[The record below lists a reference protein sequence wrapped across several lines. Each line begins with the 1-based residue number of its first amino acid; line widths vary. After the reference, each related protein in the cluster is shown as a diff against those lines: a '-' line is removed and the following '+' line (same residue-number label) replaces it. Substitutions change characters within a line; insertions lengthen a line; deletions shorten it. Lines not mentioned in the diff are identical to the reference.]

1 MEMWDT
7 HESTRPDDLIRP
19 RREEI
24 LKLKKALREKY
35 PREEAQFQFDDG
47 ESETQSY
54 FVDWLWKFSQDFQAI
69 SQANFFTKNYFNVW
83 EVFVEYSKVIS
94 LAWLERIVF
103 ALVSFFI
110 PALFTLSA
118 N

>member
-1 MEMWDT
+1 MDMWDT

-54 FVDWLWKFSQDFQAI
+54 FVD
-69 SQANFFTKNYFNVW
+69 
-83 EVFVEYSKVIS
+83 
-94 LAWLERIVF
+94 
-103 ALVSFFI
+103 
-110 PALFTLSA
+110 
-118 N
+118 

>member
-1 MEMWDT
+1 MDMWDT

-35 PREEAQFQFDDG
+35 PREEAQVQFDDG

-54 FVDWLWKFSQDFQAI
+54 FVD
-69 SQANFFTKNYFNVW
+69 
-83 EVFVEYSKVIS
+83 
-94 LAWLERIVF
+94 
-103 ALVSFFI
+103 
-110 PALFTLSA
+110 
-118 N
+118 

>member
-54 FVDWLWKFSQDFQAI
+54 FVDWLWNFFQLFQAI
-69 SQANFFTKNYFNVW
+69 SYANLFTK
-83 EVFVEYSKVIS
+83 KIIS
-94 LAWLERIVF
+94 MFEKSSSNTQKL
-103 ALVSFFI
+103 
-110 PALFTLSA
+110 
-118 N
+118 